1 MRRRRELPSERMR
14 TGRRTSLPARRGQAL
29 LEFALIFL
37 VIYLLIVAIV
47 EFGRLFSGAQT
58 LQSAVDQAARELSR
72 VPLTPTATFAT
83 AIADPQVINGVYD
96 PNYLAINIS
105 GMQPGQSI
113 FDFFAAQGIT
123 LPSVNQALLP
133 MMFNDTVG
141 GVPLLRYPGALLTST
156 TPAGTKPG
164 YSGFTVAVP
173 LVTSAAGESPETIEW
188 HGVLEEI
195 TDSTGNGAFSVASTP
210 PSGLS
215 GGVVAVRLNYPF
227 QAATMAGY
235 QPPPVN
241 ANGETLPNL
250 STPMLADDGGVTA
263 SNTPPGGGEPVAPDP
278 PPAEA
283 GSGAAYAGPYG
294 GTYGLGEMGLYGG
307 TSMGGTVRPF
317 RRVIS
322 AQAVFRR
329 EVFGP

>member
-14 TGRRTSLPARRGQAL
+14 TGRRTRLPARRGQAL

-83 AIADPQVINGVYD
+83 ALTDPQVINGVYD

-105 GMQPGQSI
+105 GMQTGQSI

-141 GVPLLRYPGALLTST
+141 GVPLLRYPG
-156 TPAGTKPG
+156 GC
-164 YSGFTVAVP
+164 
-173 LVTSAAGESPETIEW
+173 
-188 HGVLEEI
+188 
-195 TDSTGNGAFSVASTP
+195 
-210 PSGLS
+210 
-215 GGVVAVRLNYPF
+215 
-227 QAATMAGY
+227 
-235 QPPPVN
+235 
-241 ANGETLPNL
+241 
-250 STPMLADDGGVTA
+250 
-263 SNTPPGGGEPVAPDP
+263 
-278 PPAEA
+278 
-283 GSGAAYAGPYG
+283 
-294 GTYGLGEMGLYGG
+294 
-307 TSMGGTVRPF
+307 
-317 RRVIS
+317 
-322 AQAVFRR
+322 
-329 EVFGP
+329 